1 MQTVPEPPGFSA
13 GRGEAAAPWR
23 ARSRLLASAE
33 TIGSSNAPLRAAN
46 LWIRFGTIILLGL
59 IES

>member
-1 MQTVPEPPGFSA
+1 MQTVPEPGGFSA
-13 GRGEAAAPWR
+13 GTGEAAARWR
-23 ARSRLLASAE
+23 ERSRLSAPAE
-33 TIGSSNAPLRAAN
+33 TIRSSNAPLRAAN